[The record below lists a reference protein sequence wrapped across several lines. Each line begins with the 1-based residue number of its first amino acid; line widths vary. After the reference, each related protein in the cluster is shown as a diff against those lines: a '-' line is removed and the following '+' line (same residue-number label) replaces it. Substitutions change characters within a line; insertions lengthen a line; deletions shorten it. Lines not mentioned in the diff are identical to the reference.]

1 MFTLWFTGLPCSGKS
16 TLAYAVSRELTCRNR
31 RMELVDGDVIR
42 RQWPKGL
49 GFSEQDR
56 NENVRRIAF
65 GCRLLNKHGIAAV
78 VAAVSPYRAVREE
91 VRASIPNFVEVHVDA
106 SIDTC
111 IQRDV
116 KGLYRKAL
124 AGEIPDFT
132 GIGAPYEPPLKP
144 ELVVNTEN
152 ESPPDSVTKILAT
165 LERLSLI
172 EPTTASP
179 LASEPVARWLA
190 VQR

>member
-16 TLAYAVSRELTCRNR
+16 TLAHAVSRELACRNR

-78 VAAVSPYRAVREE
+78 VAVVSPYRAVREE

-172 EPTTASP
+172 EPTTSSP

>member
-16 TLAYAVSRELTCRNR
+16 TLAYAVSRQLTCRNR
-31 RMELVDGDVIR
+31 RMELLDGDVIR
-42 RQWPKGL
+42 RRWPKGL

-65 GCRLLNKHGIAAV
+65 GCRLLNKHGIAAI
-78 VAAVSPYRAVREE
+78 VAVVSPYRAVREE
-91 VRASIPNFVEVHVDA
+91 VRASIPNFVEVHVNA
-106 SIDTC
+106 SIDAC
-111 IQRDV
+111 IRRDV
-116 KGLYRKAL
+116 KGLYKKAL

-132 GIGAPYEPPLKP
+132 GVGAPYEPPLKP
-144 ELVVNTEN
+144 ELVIDTEH
-152 ESPPDSVTKILAT
+152 EAPPASAAKILAE

-172 EPTTASP
+172 EPTASSP
-179 LASEPVARWLA
+179 LASEPVACWLA